1 MKKVTILAFALTVLL
16 MAGSAMADTVTFT
29 TTGVFGAGAGY
40 TVTTCGGNNCIVAG
54 NTATASASVEFL
66 SSGTTVGVPPNSD
79 VTLGQFNEAETC
91 DPAQPTVCGASVS
104 GVPFTLTINQS
115 SPTSG
120 SGTLSATLSGTW
132 SVDSAHNP
140 TGGGSVVFS
149 TSSVQIGEIIYTLDT
164 NPLTL
169 GAAQFTNGSFGDTN
183 HQTSIQATISTIPE
197 PASMA
202 LLGTGLVGIGGLV
215 RRRKSLF

>member
-1 MKKVTILAFALTVLL
+1 
-16 MAGSAMADTVTFT
+16 
-29 TTGVFGAGAGY
+29 
-40 TVTTCGGNNCIVAG
+40 
-54 NTATASASVEFL
+54 
-66 SSGTTVGVPPNSD
+66 
-79 VTLGQFNEAETC
+79 
-91 DPAQPTVCGASVS
+91 
-104 GVPFTLTINQS
+104 
-115 SPTSG
+115 
-120 SGTLSATLSGTW
+120 
-132 SVDSAHNP
+132 
-140 TGGGSVVFS
+140 VVFS